1 MTAPLGYRGADV
13 AETAALVS
21 VGQAEWLVDFDEL
34 PSGLHPDDSCLDAV
48 FEHLTV
54 VPLQTEADA
63 VGGLVGDRGQGE
75 QRYPTGPDHPVQRD
89 VERIRNGVVTASDDP
104 FWSLFW
110 GSRYCSY
117 PQTAGDLVSVIHEG
131 DFYGTDR
138 ERRNDPMQHD
148 LMRPIG
154 CTHSMI
160 MSMPAPAGQM
170 RRLLF
175 WRSSGPGFGERDRQV
190 VTLLRPHLYEIWLGA
205 ERRRNNVP
213 RLTDREWEVLR
224 LSAAGLGNSEIAGQL
239 VISVGTVRKHIEHI
253 LSRLGVHNRNLAAS
267 IALPHDPHLHQQV
280 GPGTGASRSP
290 R

>member
-1 MTAPLGYRGADV
+1 MTSSHLRTGDVDAMLRIVDDGRQHEPAEAMPWAVLETLQRLVPCDRSLFFLHADLRECRDNRIQGIRGG
-13 AETAALVS
+13 TRF
-21 VGQAEWLVDFDEL
+21 VDDEN
-34 PSGLHPDDSCLDAV
+34 SGP
-48 FEHLTV
+48 
-54 VPLQTEADA
+54 
-63 VGGLVGDRGQGE
+63 
-75 QRYPTGPDHPVQRD
+75 
-89 VERIRNGVVTASDDP
+89 DDP

-110 GSRYCSY
+110 DSRYCSY

-138 ERRNDPMQHD
+138 ERRNDPMQND

-175 WRSSGPGFGERDRQV
+175 WRTSGPGFGERDRQV
-190 VTLLRPHLYEIWLGA
+190 VALLRPHLYEIWLGA
-205 ERRRNNVP
+205 ERRRSNVP
-213 RLTDREWEVLR
+213 RLTAREWEVLR
-224 LSAAGLGNSEIAGQL
+224 LSAAGLGNAEIAGQL

-253 LSRLGVHNRNLAAS
+253 LSRLGVHNRNLAAA
-267 IALPHDPHLHQQV
+267 IALPHDPHLCQQV
-280 GPGTGASRSP
+280 GPGTGANRSP

>member
-1 MTAPLGYRGADV
+1 MTSSHLRAGDVDAMLRIVDDGRRDDPAKAMPWAVLETLQRLVPCDGSLFFLHADLQECRDTVAQGIRG
-13 AETAALVS
+13 
-21 VGQAEWLVDFDEL
+21 GMRFVDDE
-34 PSGLHPDDSCLDAV
+34 DC
-48 FEHLTV
+48 
-54 VPLQTEADA
+54 
-63 VGGLVGDRGQGE
+63 
-75 QRYPTGPDHPVQRD
+75 GP
-89 VERIRNGVVTASDDP
+89 DDP

-117 PQTAGDLVSVIHEG
+117 PQASGDLVSVIQEA
-131 DFYGTDR
+131 DFYGTDQ
-138 ERRNDPMQHD
+138 ERRNDPMQND

-190 VTLLRPHLYEIWLGA
+190 VTLLRPHLYEIWLAA

-213 RLTDREWEVLR
+213 RLTGREWEVLR
-224 LSAAGLGNSEIAGQL
+224 LSAAGLSNAEIAGQL

-253 LSRLGVHNRNLAAS
+253 LSRLGVHNRSVAAAL
-267 IALPHDPHLHQQV
+267 ALPHDPQLHQQV
-280 GPGTGASRSP
+280 GPGTSAIRSA